1 MQHSSGICEVFIPH
15 KIPSLMALNKWKYA
29 WRCIYRRQHTRL
41 IQKATSI
48 NKASFSPYPWQ
59 ESLADKK
66 ASGKFT
72 RPTKVILFVCCEERI
87 SVAVAFLQWIL
98 PAFLPLDLQTVGL
111 CFPSTHKGWGL
122 TRSPA
127 TTAAQGLKLST
138 RKHGA
143 STWFTWGR

>member
-66 ASGKFT
+66 ASGKCT
-72 RPTKVILFVCCEERI
+72 HPMKVILFVCCEERI
-87 SVAVAFLQWIL
+87 SVAGAFLQWIL

-111 CFPSTHKGWGL
+111 CFALHPQRLRADQEPRNNSCTGTK
-122 TRSPA
+122 
-127 TTAAQGLKLST
+127 AQYQK
-138 RKHGA
+138 
-143 STWFTWGR
+143 TWCQHTVHMG